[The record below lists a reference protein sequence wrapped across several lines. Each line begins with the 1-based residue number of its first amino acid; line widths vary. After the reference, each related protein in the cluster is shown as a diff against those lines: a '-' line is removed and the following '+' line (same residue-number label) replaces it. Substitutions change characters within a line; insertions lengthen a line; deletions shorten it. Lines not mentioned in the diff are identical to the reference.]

1 MGFFRNDGV
10 FLWTCI
16 LAAQG
21 FRATILGRVTDES
34 GAVVPAT
41 KITITNRGTNESRV
55 VIVGADGEYVIP
67 QVAPGG
73 HALILPSRSA
83 LSRSRWR
90 LAPPHRWLR
99 AKTPRW
105 ATWSIRKRSWNSR

>member
-1 MGFFRNDGV
+1 MGFFRNGGV

-34 GAVVPAT
+34 GAVVPDT

-67 QVAPGG
+67 QVAPGEYT
-73 HALILPSRSA
+73 LSA
-83 LSRSRWR
+83 ERAGFNSSVQSGIVLETNQQARFDITQGR
-90 LAPPHRWLR
+90 LCHGAGGG
-99 AKTPRW
+99 
-105 ATWSIRKRSWNSR
+105 